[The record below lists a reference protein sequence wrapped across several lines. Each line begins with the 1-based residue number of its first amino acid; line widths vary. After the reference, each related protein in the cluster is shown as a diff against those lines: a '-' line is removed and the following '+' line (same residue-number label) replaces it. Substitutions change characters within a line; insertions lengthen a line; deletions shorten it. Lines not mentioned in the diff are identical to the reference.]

1 MSTAEL
7 FRAEMRSIFTTRVLS
22 PGDLAPFVGHNSA
35 KIYLLSYT
43 KCMHAKHHDENVKW
57 KVERVQ
63 IVISFFFKFKLWK
76 KSSQIWLL
84 IVPLTLNCT
93 CTLNAFSALT
103 YHFKQSYN
111 QKYSLRY
118 RPDYYSFTSLYF
130 WSIFSIGCSLHDH
143 TSYATLLSGMSW
155 NIPGVTCTFWYTHE
169 PLGEYVFHGYARGT
183 QRETSMKY
191 LLIREILLVLR
202 LSDNALAKSDWFLN

>member
-35 KIYLLSYT
+35 RIYLLSYA

-118 RPDYYSFTSLYF
+118 RPDYRGQPKAGTGYKMLLVPFVFSMSRFQGPSFRCNR
-130 WSIFSIGCSLHDH
+130 IVVIV
-143 TSYATLLSGMSW
+143 TLLEAIEGIPDSTDSTKIIIFEGTKTSTIFTRDYFMSE
-155 NIPGVTCTFWYTHE
+155 N
-169 PLGEYVFHGYARGT
+169 
-183 QRETSMKY
+183 
-191 LLIREILLVLR
+191 LR
-202 LSDNALAKSDWFLN
+202 VDI